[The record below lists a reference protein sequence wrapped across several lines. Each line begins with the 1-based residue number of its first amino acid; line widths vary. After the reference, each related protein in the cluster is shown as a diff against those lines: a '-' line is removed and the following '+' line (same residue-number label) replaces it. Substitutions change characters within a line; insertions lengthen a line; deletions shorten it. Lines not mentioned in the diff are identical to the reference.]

1 MEPKP
6 NAVCLGRQYRY
17 ASRLL
22 AEKMLAV
29 AAAECAMAGLD
40 EMTARALLTQAVVVA
55 QSKLLLEC
63 AARTAAVN

>member
-1 MEPKP
+1 MEPEP
-6 NAVCLGRQYRY
+6 NAICLGRQYRY

-29 AAAECAMAGLD
+29 AAAECATAGLD
-40 EMTARALLTQAVVVA
+40 RVTVLALLTQATAVA